1 MEEKKSSLL
10 GDVVR
15 SIFDKHFGTVA
26 FTAIVMTYL
35 ITRR

>member
-15 SIFDKHFGTVA
+15 SLFDKHLGTVA
-26 FTAIVMTYL
+26 FTVIVVTYL
-35 ITRR
+35 VTRR